1 MASAKNNEIAR
12 FLRTF
17 SEKTTQVKT
26 ISGEDSLALD
36 VAIIEDFPEEGIR
49 TFSTIGMSDVAFT
62 DEEGKAYEFRMEIVA
77 SDDLD
82 NEVIP
87 DILFEVYA
95 HAKENSDWI
104 CTPGSVLENVIE
116 PWRPDSDMKHAYFTS
131 SFFVQELNEVRV
143 FDNTKVIWVM
153 LIPISDKELEYLDE
167 NGNDAFETMLEDA
180 EANILDIDRES
191 VL

>member
-1 MASAKNNEIAR
+1 MVSAKNKEIAK
-12 FLRTF
+12 FLR
-17 SEKTTQVKT
+17 SLVSNPPQVNT
-26 ISGEDSLALD
+26 ISGDDGLSVDIA
-36 VAIIEDFPEEGIR
+36 VFEDFPEAGIR
-49 TFSTIGMSDVAFT
+49 TYSTIGMSDIVFRE
-62 DEEGKAYEFRMEIVA
+62 EEGKEIDFRLEIVA

-95 HAKENSDWI
+95 HAKEHPDWI

-116 PWRPDSDMKHAYFTS
+116 PWRPDSDMKHAYFTN
-131 SFFVQELNEVRV
+131 SFFVEQLNEVKV

-153 LIPISDKELEYLDE
+153 MIPISDKELEYLDE
-167 NGNDAFETMLEDA
+167 NGEDAFETMLEDA